1 MALAVGHGTMSS
13 NPVREIEIIGNPGR
27 KTPRSIS
34 NEEREQWFELLNQDD
49 RALQADLIDEVAARD
64 SV

>member
-1 MALAVGHGTMSS
+1 MSS
-13 NPVREIEIIGNPGR
+13 NPVREIIGNR

-34 NEEREQWFELLNQDD
+34 NEEREQWFELLNQDE

>member
-1 MALAVGHGTMSS
+1 MSS
-13 NPVREIEIIGNPGR
+13 NPVREIEIIGNFGR

-34 NEEREQWFELLNQDD
+34 NEEREQCFELLNQDE
-49 RALQADLIDEVAARD
+49 RALQADLIDGLALRD